1 MQLPYLQDIVVV
13 GLGFYRRQ
21 RLLRYCTYPHVV
33 APPQVGAPAKYS
45 GADGEPDKNAA
56 ATVSN
61 SAGES
66 AAAAEGGAQAP
77 STTEDPELGNAA
89 PDTAAGAGAGDGA
102 KPTEAPAA
110 AEAVLPAAATGAN
123 TEGEATATANP

>member
-13 GLGFYRRQ
+13 GLGFCRRQ

-33 APPQVGAPAKYS
+33 APQR
-45 GADGEPDKNAA
+45 DKNAA

-89 PDTAAGAGAGDGA
+89 PATATAAGAGAGDGDGA

>member
-13 GLGFYRRQ
+13 GLGFCRRQ

-33 APPQVGAPAKYS
+33 APPQRAGT
-45 GADGEPDKNAA
+45 DGEPDKNAA

-89 PDTAAGAGAGDGA
+89 PATAAAAGADDGDGA
-102 KPTEAPAA
+102 KPREAPAA

>member
-13 GLGFYRRQ
+13 GLGFCRRQ

-33 APPQVGAPAKYS
+33 APQR
-45 GADGEPDKNAA
+45 DKNAA

-89 PDTAAGAGAGDGA
+89 PATATAAGAGAGDGA

>member
-13 GLGFYRRQ
+13 GLGFCRRQ

-33 APPQVGAPAKYS
+33 APPQR
-45 GADGEPDKNAA
+45 ADGEPDKNAA

-89 PDTAAGAGAGDGA
+89 PATATAAGAGAGAGDGA